1 MVSELR
7 GQLKKSGQ
15 VKLGTDGIGVLI
27 FQPEH
32 ANQRW
37 EVDSVVVFTD
47 QAATATTVPNV
58 ELALNTTHPST
69 MSAGN
74 SQGSTWNG
82 NQETF
87 SGRIDVGEADFLT
100 VLFTPPAGAS
110 GAALS
115 GVIGSARLDGT
126 KITRRG

>member
-15 VKLGTDGIGVLI
+15 VTLNASGVGVLI

-37 EVDSVVVFTD
+37 EVDSVVVFTN

-58 ELALNTTHPST
+58 ELALNTVDPTT

-87 SGRIDVGEADFLT
+87 SGRIDVGEADFLA
-100 VLFTPPAGAS
+100 VLFTPPPGTS
-110 GAALS
+110 GSALA
-115 GVIGSARLDGT
+115 GVIGSARLDGS
-126 KITRRG
+126 KYSRRG